1 MTDLNLNDRALHPAK
16 GRTVAWFQQ
25 DGDMVTIMSTRVW
38 EDLFEIPRVPVTAFK
53 KYGTTFDEI
62 VEKIELVEG
71 VKVEA
76 AAWPDGTMGVMFYKE
91 AR

>member
-1 MTDLNLNDRALHPAK
+1 MLASSDRALIAAK

-25 DGDMVTIMSTRVW
+25 DGDQAAILSTRVW
-38 EDLFEIPRVPVTAFK
+38 EDMFEIPRVPITAFK
-53 KYGTTFDEI
+53 KYGTNFDDI

-76 AAWPDGTMGVMFYKE
+76 VEWPDDTMGVMFYKE
-91 AR
+91 GR